1 MNSSTQHLPND
12 TDELQSLVLSQQKNL
27 DSLASINADLAS
39 DNTKLEHRIDSLEDE
54 LRLHRI
60 KRFQAQSEQAKNLL
74 EETGFEQTD
83 IFPETLAA
91 LLEELGL
98 GPEEEAP
105 PAISVPAHM
114 RKPRKSRTL
123 DASLPRVEVVHDL
136 TDKSCDHCGDEMT
149 CIGEEP
155 PLEQLAIVPAKQFV
169 IRHIRKKYAC
179 RCKRC
184 IKRADMPRQPIP
196 KSQASPQ
203 LLAFLMVSK
212 FLDGLPLY
220 RLENIVAR
228 YGLQL
233 SRQNMARW
241 LIQSS
246 DHFDR
251 LLHAFE
257 HKLLEY
263 DIVLADE
270 TRLQV
275 LNEPGRDPTTK
286 SWLWIR
292 RGGPPGQAVIL
303 VDYDPSRAA
312 KVPNAL
318 LEAYKDGYLVVD
330 AYAGYFQVAAANG
343 LKLVGCH
350 DHARRKFKD
359 AYDSLS
365 VKARQ
370 SKGGIANQAIKRY
383 QLLYKI
389 ERELKDKTPE
399 IKKQVRQEKSLP
411 LLEDFKAWLAT
422 VKQQGIAHDK
432 TLIAINYFINQY
444 DTLIRYCED
453 GRLPIS
459 NILSEHVAK
468 SIAIARKNFLFA
480 NTQSGA
486 TAAAKIYSIVLTAA
500 QNGLEPIGY
509 LTAVLTKMPN
519 IKGNESID
527 HLLPWNLTQEQL
539 NQYLASMPSI

>member
-1 MNSSTQHLPND
+1 MQ
-12 TDELQSLVLSQQKNL
+12 
-27 DSLASINADLAS
+27 
-39 DNTKLEHRIDSLEDE
+39 
-54 LRLHRI
+54 
-60 KRFQAQSEQAKNLL
+60 
-74 EETGFEQTD
+74 
-83 IFPETLAA
+83 
-91 LLEELGL
+91 
-98 GPEEEAP
+98 
-105 PAISVPAHM
+105 
-114 RKPRKSRTL
+114 
-123 DASLPRVEVVHDL
+123 
-136 TDKSCDHCGDEMT
+136 

-220 RLENIVAR
+220 RLEKIVAR

-246 DHFDR
+246 EHFNR
-251 LLHAFE
+251 LLYAFE
-257 HKLLEY
+257 RKLLDY
-263 DIVLADE
+263 DIALADE

-275 LNEPGRDPTTK
+275 LNEPGRDPTSK

-292 RGGPPGQAVIL
+292 RGGPPDHPVIL

-318 LEAYKDGYLVVD
+318 FADFKNGYLVAD
-330 AYAGYFQVAAANG
+330 AYAGYAQIAAANN

-370 SKGGIANQAIKRY
+370 TKGGIARQAIKRY
-383 QLLYKI
+383 KLLYKI

-399 IKKQVRQEKSLP
+399 VKKQLRQEKSLP
-411 LLEDFKAWLAT
+411 LLKDFKAWLMV

-432 TLIAINYFINQY
+432 TLTAINYFINQY
-444 DTLIRYCED
+444 DTLVRYCED

-486 TAAAKIYSIVLTAA
+486 IAAAKIYSIILTAA

-519 IKGNESID
+519 IKGNESIE
-527 HLLPWNLTQEQL
+527 HLLPWNLSQEQL
-539 NQYLASMPSI
+539 NQYLASMPGI